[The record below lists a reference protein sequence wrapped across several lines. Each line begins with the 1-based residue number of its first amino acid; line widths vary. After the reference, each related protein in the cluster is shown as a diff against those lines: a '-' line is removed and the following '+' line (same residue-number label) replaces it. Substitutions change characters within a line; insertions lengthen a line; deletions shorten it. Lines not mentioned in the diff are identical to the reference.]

1 MAPSRPQHPPAAAG
15 ILASPQRLLMPLA
28 LLLLLLTLLQLVRP
42 AAAALTYR
50 GVDWSSV
57 AVEEAAG
64 RTFHASASAAAQ
76 PLETLLV
83 AAGVNIVRQRV
94 WVSDSSTYSL
104 AYNVALAKRAKAAGL
119 KVYLDLHLSD
129 TWADPAHQTIPAGW
143 PTDIGN
149 LSWKLYNYTQQ
160 VCNTFAAA
168 SLPVEIVSIGNEI
181 TAGLLWPTGSTTS
194 YANIARLLHSAA
206 WGIKD
211 SNLATQPKI
220 MIHLDNGWSWAAQ
233 NAFYSK
239 VLATG
244 STLSTT
250 DFDMMGVS
258 YYPFYN
264 PSATLSALTS
274 TLKSMANTW
283 GKQLAVVETDW
294 PVACPS
300 PAYAFPSDTTSIAI
314 SATGQLVWLQKVAAA
329 VAAAG
334 TGGVGLFY
342 WEPAW
347 VDNAALGSSC
357 SDNAMFEFAGA
368 QRSSLATFA
377 SL

>member
-1 MAPSRPQHPPAAAG
+1 MFRSTSAF
-15 ILASPQRLLMPLA
+15 ILVAILLVSA
-28 LLLLLLTLLQLVRP
+28 HT

-64 RTFHASASAAAQ
+64 RSYSAASGAAAQ
-76 PLETLLV
+76 PLEKLLA

-119 KVYLDLHLSD
+119 KVYLDLHYSD
-129 TWADPAHQTIPAGW
+129 TWADGQHQAIPSGW
-143 PTDIGN
+143 PTDIDN

-168 SLPVEIVSIGNEI
+168 SLPVEIISIGNEI
-181 TAGLLWPTGSTTS
+181 ANGLLWPTGSTSS

-206 WGIKD
+206 WGVKD
-211 SNLATQPKI
+211 SNLATKPKI
-220 MIHLDNGWSWAAQ
+220 MIHLDDGWNWSKQ
-233 NAFYSK
+233 SGFYTN
-239 VLATG
+239 VLAAG
-244 STLSTT
+244 TLVLS

-264 PSATLSALTS
+264 SAATLSALTS
-274 TLKSMANTW
+274 TLKSMASTW

-294 PVACPS
+294 PVSCPS
-300 PAYAFPSDTTSIAI
+300 PAYAFPSDTTSIPFSVA
-314 SATGQLVWLQKVAAA
+314 GQTTWVQKVAAA
-329 VAAAG
+329 IKAAG
-334 TGGVGLFY
+334 SGGVGLFY

-357 SDNAMFEFAGA
+357 PDNAMFAWPGVERA
-368 QRSSLATFA
+368 SLASLA